1 MQKMEKRLSVAVIL
15 LLHTCWLYQRPLY
28 LLLGDDE
35 NCSAS
40 TVLNSHN
47 VTSQITSFQM
57 KITNIVKSWVQKL
70 SPGHLC
76 CWAFCSWHRVGLASG
91 FKMFIFSPKC
101 SVKIQ
106 QVGMGG
112 SPFQNNW
119 SNAGSDV
126 GSCIILSST
135 TSAMVCPKQSGRFV
149 VCLLIS
155 KLVRWAVMPNT
166 GFFFYHSFSGNKNL
180 SCENKR

>member
-57 KITNIVKSWVQKL
+57 KITNIVSHEFRNWAQVISAAGL
-70 SPGHLC
+70 SAPGTESGWLQDSK
-76 CWAFCSWHRVGLASG
+76 CS
-91 FKMFIFSPKC
+91 FSPQ
-101 SVKIQ
+101 SVQSKFSRLEWEVPHFRITEVMLVVMLVAASFCLQ
-106 QVGMGG
+106 Q
-112 SPFQNNW
+112 PQQWFALNRA
-119 SNAGSDV
+119 AG
-126 GSCIILSST
+126 L
-135 TSAMVCPKQSGRFV
+135 
-149 VCLLIS
+149 
-155 KLVRWAVMPNT
+155 
-166 GFFFYHSFSGNKNL
+166 
-180 SCENKR
+180 